1 MTSPAVLPPS
11 PPQPPST
18 SSSSSS
24 SDLHAH
30 RRATIRGLDSCA
42 SMPELRQ
49 YHSQIVRLGL
59 AADNDAVGRLLKF
72 CALSPSGDLAYSL
85 RLFSH
90 LPRPDPFVFNTLF
103 RAQPPS
109 AARSALL
116 YSDMLRRPVHPNEF
130 TFPSLL
136 QSIAADREL
145 GLGRQ
150 VHAHVLKL
158 GFGTDGYSGNNLL
171 HMYLSCGLLA
181 ESLGLFHAMPHRDVV
196 SWTTMISGLSE
207 LGFLD
212 DARKLFDEMP
222 ERNSVSW
229 NAMIAGYVRG
239 GRFKEASGLFEQMR
253 ADGVEL
259 DRYVAA
265 SMLAACTGLGALEQG
280 QWIHT
285 YIKRRGI
292 ELDSKLA
299 TTVVDMYCKC
309 GCLEKAY
316 EVFSELPCK
325 GLSSWNCMIG
335 GFAMHGRG
343 EAAIEL
349 FKEMEKEGV
358 MPDDITLLNVLS
370 ACAHAGLVREGR
382 HYFEYIVQAYHI
394 EPKMEHFGCM
404 VDLLGR
410 AGLLEEAKK
419 IIDEMPMEA
428 DAGVLGALLGAC
440 KIHGNV
446 ELGEQIGRLVIEL
459 DPQNSG
465 RYVLLANLF
474 VSAGRWEDVANVRRL
489 MNDRGVN
496 KEPGCSVIERNGV
509 VSEFIAGGRSHTQA
523 KEIYAK
529 VDEMME
535 RIRAEGYVPDTG
547 GVLHDTD
554 EMNKD
559 DSLYHHSEK
568 LAIAFGL
575 LHTRSGETIRISK
588 NLRVCRDCHAASKI
602 ISRVFDREI
611 IVRDRNR
618 FHHFKGGEC
627 SCRDYW

>member
-1 MTSPAVLPPS
+1 MIT
-11 PPQPPST
+11 
-18 SSSSSS
+18 
-24 SDLHAH
+24 
-30 RRATIRGLDSCA
+30 GLY
-42 SMPELRQ
+42 Q
-49 YHSQIVRLGL
+49 
-59 AADNDAVGRLLKF
+59 
-72 CALSPSGDLAYSL
+72 
-85 RLFSH
+85 
-90 LPRPDPFVFNTLF
+90 
-103 RAQPPS
+103 
-109 AARSALL
+109 
-116 YSDMLRRPVHPNEF
+116 
-130 TFPSLL
+130 
-136 QSIAADREL
+136 
-145 GLGRQ
+145 
-150 VHAHVLKL
+150 
-158 GFGTDGYSGNNLL
+158 
-171 HMYLSCGLLA
+171 
-181 ESLGLFHAMPHRDVV
+181 
-196 SWTTMISGLSE
+196 
-207 LGFLD
+207 LGFLN

-229 NAMIAGYVRG
+229 NAMIAGYVQG

-253 ADGVEL
+253 AEGVEL
-259 DRYVAA
+259 NRYVAA

-280 QWIHT
+280 QWIHGF
-285 YIKRRGI
+285 IERSGI

-299 TTVVDMYCKC
+299 TTVIDMYCKC
-309 GCLEKAY
+309 GCLDKAY
-316 EVFSELPCK
+316 EVFSGLSCK

-335 GFAMHGRG
+335 GFAMHGRW
-343 EAAIEL
+343 EVAIEL

-358 MPDDITLLNVLS
+358 MPDDITFLNVLS
-370 ACAHAGLVREGR
+370 ACAHAGLVCEGR
-382 HYFEYIVQAYHI
+382 HYFECMVQAYHI
-394 EPKMEHFGCM
+394 EPRMEHFGCM

-419 IIDEMPMEA
+419 IIDEMPMEP

-440 KIHGNV
+440 RIHGNV
-446 ELGEQIGRLVIEL
+446 GLGEQIGRQVIEL

-474 VSAGRWEDVANVRRL
+474 ASAGRWEDVANVRRL

-509 VSEFIAGGRSHTQA
+509 VSEFIAGGMSHPQA

-535 RIRAEGYVPDTG
+535 RIRDEGYVPDTD

-554 EMNKD
+554 EKNKD
-559 DSLYHHSEK
+559 NSLYHHSEK

-575 LHTRSGETIRISK
+575 LHTKSGETIRISK